1 MIDRLH
7 LKFPVGTLRSIQFWL
22 TVTALGLSP
31 LFFGS
36 VDQVWVAIWTTLLS
50 AAVLCGVAEPP
61 VGTAQARL
69 LLALLALC
77 CAYALV
83 AIIQVVPHAI
93 DQLNDPVW
101 QRAKDLL
108 GLDLLPRISGRAE
121 LSPVSIGHFL
131 LFVTSLLS
139 GFFVGTSRRDADRLV
154 WFARQ
159 AILLYAIYGLIALT
173 LTPNMLLWA
182 PKTAY
187 LGNLTATFVNH
198 NTAATFIG
206 SGAILWFCS
215 ACLSLQS
222 LRFSSIRLLLLIPS
236 NEQVVFKVIL
246 RASAGFICF
255 FALLLTGSRGGL
267 IGSCMGLLAAIGLMI
282 AGRLKPRFWY
292 ALGSGAV
299 ALIVMLAW
307 LSETGRIASHGLF
320 DDARWSVY
328 SACIEAIRQ
337 RPLLGSGAG
346 TFADLFPSLRGDD
359 ISGWG
364 VWDFAHSTILE
375 IAVEMGLPIAAMVV
389 IAAIASLVV
398 LAKAAVTSKD
408 QSRSSL
414 AAITGIAVLSYLH
427 SLIDFSLQIPGCLIP
442 FGILF
447 GCGLARAT
455 SADGVK
461 ASHREVARVRF
472 SS

>member
-7 LKFPVGTLRSIQFWL
+7 LKFPVEAFRSIQFWL
-22 TVTALGLSP
+22 TVTALGLAP

-36 VDQVWVAIWTTLLS
+36 VDQVWIAIWTTLLS
-50 AAVLCGVAEPP
+50 AAVLCGVAEP
-61 VGTAQARL
+61 VGAAQARVL
-69 LLALLALC
+69 FAVLALC
-77 CAYALV
+77 SAYALV
-83 AIIQVVPHAI
+83 AIMQVVPHAI
-93 DQLNDPVW
+93 NQLNDPVW

-121 LSPVSIGHFL
+121 LSPISIGHFL
-131 LFVTSLLS
+131 LFLTSFLS

-159 AILLYAIYGLIALT
+159 AILLYAVYGLIALA

-182 PKTAY
+182 PKTVY

-206 SGAILWFCS
+206 AGVILWFCS
-215 ACLSLQS
+215 AWLSLQS

-236 NEQVVFKVIL
+236 NEQVAFKVIL

-267 IGSCMGLLAAIGLMI
+267 IGSCLGLLVALGLMI
-282 AGRLKPRFWY
+282 AGRLKPGFWY
-292 ALGSGAV
+292 VLGSGAV
-299 ALIVMLAW
+299 ALAVMAAW
-307 LSETGRIASHGLF
+307 LSGTGRIASQGLF
-320 DDARWSVY
+320 DDGRWSVY
-328 SACIEAIRQ
+328 GACIEAIRQ
-337 RPLLGSGAG
+337 RPLLGAGVG
-346 TFADLFPSLRGDD
+346 TFADLFPSLRSGG

-398 LAKAAVTSKD
+398 LAKAAVMSKD

-414 AAITGIAVLSYLH
+414 SAIAGIAVLSYLH
-427 SLIDFSLQIPGCLIP
+427 SLIDFSLQIPGCLVP
-442 FGILF
+442 FGILL
-447 GCGLARAT
+447 GCGLARA
-455 SADGVK
+455 SAGSVK
-461 ASHREVARVRF
+461 VSHREVARVRF
-472 SS
+472 S